1 MVIVGDD
8 STVEDRACKIT
19 WILSTREECIQLIKD
34 MMSHDPICPQDR
46 RVSSRCGMQQKPM
59 EREYF
64 IFIVAIAII
73 LPISGTIIAYYGL
86 IAKVKA
92 TDSYFVI
99 SITVVSVN
107 THLFSNSLK
116 ARGTIFQGLI
126 SSQSGDQ

>member
-1 MVIVGDD
+1 
-8 STVEDRACKIT
+8 
-19 WILSTREECIQLIKD
+19 

-73 LPISGTIIAYYGL
+73 LPIAGTIIAYYGL

-99 SITVVSVN
+99 SITVVSVYTLLFQ
-107 THLFSNSLK
+107 THSKQVRTNF
-116 ARGTIFQGLI
+116 RGLI
-126 SSQSGDQ
+126 PSQSRDQ